1 MADSKSGRSASSRSS
16 DDFRMPSCRGEDEPW
31 RLSKKH
37 PGKLLKRT
45 MKELQRYLGD
55 IAAEEG
61 PQEDWMRYRM
71 LGYINQIVLT
81 QHPPNS
87 IGVRNYRELITLGT
101 GIDLLL
107 RGRLAELGDLMAQ
120 RLKALETSFGE
131 TGWQTARHQELI
143 PPQAASLTTEEER
156 RRAAR
161 QELATSKLRQLT
173 NKNRNQVSK

>member
-1 MADSKSGRSASSRSS
+1 
-16 DDFRMPSCRGEDEPW
+16 MPSTRGEDELW

-45 MKELQRYLGD
+45 MKELQRYLGEMS
-55 IAAEEG
+55 AEGDNHEG
-61 PQEDWMRYRM
+61 WMRYRM

-81 QHPPNS
+81 QHPPNT

-107 RGRLAELGDLMAQ
+107 QGRLAELGDLMSQ
-120 RLKALETSFGE
+120 RLKALETSLGE
-131 TGWQTARHQELI
+131 QGWHTARHQELI
-143 PPQAASLTTEEER
+143 PPQSASLTTEEER

-173 NKNRNQVSK
+173 SKNRGQPTK